1 MSRVNGVDDV
11 RRWQVPGRVNLIGEH
26 LDHNGGA
33 ALPIAIDRSL
43 LVKARRRDDGVVNV
57 WSRGERASL
66 NVDVSPGDV
75 TGWSAYVAGVVW
87 ALRSAGVRVSGAD
100 LVLESTLP
108 VGAGLS
114 SSAALTCGVALALD
128 DLAGAGRSR
137 EELALVAQR
146 AENDFVG
153 APTGLMDQYAVLFAQ
168 DGHAV
173 HLDFSASPPAAEA
186 VHADWSDDGLVLA
199 VIDTGA
205 HHELAGGEYAERR
218 RECAKAASSAGV
230 DSLAAIKLDGLLSLT
245 DDTLKARARHV
256 LTETTRVRGAV
267 TALRRRDWA
276 QFGAMLTSSHESLRD
291 DFAVSCEE
299 LDVAVDCA
307 LASDALGARMT
318 GGGFGGSAIA
328 LLRPDQVDPL
338 RARTEAAF
346 AARSWAPPHV
356 FTVRPSPAA
365 ARVDRGDER

>member
-11 RRWQVPGRVNLIGEH
+11 RRWRVPGRVNLIGEH
-26 LDHNGGA
+26 LDHNGGSA
-33 ALPIAIDRSL
+33 VPIAIDRSL
-43 LVKARRRDDGVVNV
+43 LLKARRRDDGAVNL
-57 WSRGERASL
+57 WSRGERASFGL
-66 NVDVSPGDV
+66 DVAPGDV
-75 TGWSAYVAGVVW
+75 SGWAAYPAGVVW
-87 ALRSAGVRVSGAD
+87 ALRSAGVPVTGAD

-137 EELALVAQR
+137 EQLAVIAQR

-153 APTGLMDQYAVLFAQ
+153 VPTGLMDQYAVLFAEA
-168 DGHAV
+168 GHAV
-173 HLDFSASPPAAEA
+173 HLDFGTEPPTTEP
-186 VHADWSDDGLVLA
+186 VPADWVDAGLVLA
-199 VIDTGA
+199 VIDTGV
-205 HHELAGGEYAERR
+205 HHELAAGEYAERR
-218 RECAKAASSAGV
+218 RECAEAAASAGLE
-230 DSLAAIKLDGLLSLT
+230 SLAAIGLDGLLSLT

-299 LDVAVDCA
+299 LDVAVDAA
-307 LASDALGARMT
+307 LASGALGARMT

-328 LLRPDQVDPL
+328 LLPPENVDPL
-338 RARTEAAF
+338 RARVEAAF
-346 AARSWAPPHV
+346 AARSWAAPHV
-356 FTVRPSPAA
+356 FVVQPAPAA
-365 ARVDRGDER
+365 AREDEG